1 MKLMQQAQERNARL
15 YLPVRWTSG
24 FKSVISGLTENSSGN
39 GINRRTVIHVL
50 LLEDIRDGRWS
61 EMKGIF
67 FAPPQVEVTASFGL
81 TQPPIVMVS
90 TGLTYVK

>member
-50 LLEDIRDGRWS
+50 YLRTYVMGAWS

-81 TQPPIVMVS
+81 TSHP
-90 TGLTYVK
+90 